1 MRAKLLLFL
10 YSYVIQG
17 FGNVGA
23 WAAEILQDNG
33 GKVVAVS
40 DVSGAIHN
48 EKGINIKVCIW
59 GEPGSIPL
67 QIRGERGVGSIPV
80 DILQS
85 CFFLAMHFATFVSLL
100 LRRV

>member
-1 MRAKLLLFL
+1 MSPFL

-48 EKGINIKVCIW
+48 EKGINIKVCIC
-59 GEPGSIPL
+59 
-67 QIRGERGVGSIPV
+67 V
-80 DILQS
+80 
-85 CFFLAMHFATFVSLL
+85 
-100 LRRV
+100 